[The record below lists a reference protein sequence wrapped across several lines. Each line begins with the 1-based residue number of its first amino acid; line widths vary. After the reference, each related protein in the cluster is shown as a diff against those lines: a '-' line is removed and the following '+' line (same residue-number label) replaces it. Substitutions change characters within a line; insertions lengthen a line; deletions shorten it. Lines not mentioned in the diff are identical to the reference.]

1 LGFFVNFF
9 YEFGLMTLRKL
20 IFLSLFAGF
29 DRDRCA
35 ASKPIGKSRKKTS
48 GIRGLLGFSADES
61 DGPKS
66 RFASKE
72 PSHDAGLQIDAIN
85 QVSYTRHSWANWEK
99 TRQKLDS
106 QKKYREIDASY
117 LCSPQQFDKF

>member
-1 LGFFVNFF
+1 
-9 YEFGLMTLRKL
+9 M
-20 IFLSLFAGF
+20 LFAGF

-48 GIRGLLGFSADES
+48 GIRGLLGFSVDES

-72 PSHDAGLQIDAIN
+72 PFHDASLQIDAIN
-85 QVSYTRHSWANWEK
+85 QVSYTRHSWTNWEK
-99 TRQKLDS
+99 TRPKLDS
-106 QKKYREIDASY
+106 QKK
-117 LCSPQQFDKF
+117 

>member
-1 LGFFVNFF
+1 
-9 YEFGLMTLRKL
+9 MTLRKL
-20 IFLSLFAGF
+20 IFLCLFAGF

-48 GIRGLLGFSADES
+48 GIRGLLGFSVDES

-72 PSHDAGLQIDAIN
+72 PFHDASLQIDAIN
-85 QVSYTRHSWANWEK
+85 QVSYTRHSWTNWEK
-99 TRQKLDS
+99 TRPKLDS
-106 QKKYREIDASY
+106 QKKIIVKLTSILLVPPATI
-117 LCSPQQFDKF
+117 

>member
-1 LGFFVNFF
+1 MVYNLDCA
-9 YEFGLMTLRKL
+9 
-20 IFLSLFAGF
+20 FAGF

-48 GIRGLLGFSADES
+48 GIRGLLGFSSNES

-72 PSHDAGLQIDAIN
+72 PFHDAGLQIDAIN

-99 TRQKLDS
+99 NPPKTRFS
-106 QKKYREIDASY
+106 KKIS
-117 LCSPQQFDKF
+117 

>member
-1 LGFFVNFF
+1 MVYNLDCA
-9 YEFGLMTLRKL
+9 
-20 IFLSLFAGF
+20 FAGF

-72 PSHDAGLQIDAIN
+72 PFHDAGLQIDAIN
-85 QVSYTRHSWANWEK
+85 QVSYTRHS
-99 TRQKLDS
+99 
-106 QKKYREIDASY
+106 
-117 LCSPQQFDKF
+117 

>member
-1 LGFFVNFF
+1 MAFVAILAFFGTFCHFLSTFF

-20 IFLSLFAGF
+20 IFLCLFAGF

-72 PSHDAGLQIDAIN
+72 PFHDAGLQIDAIN
-85 QVSYTRHSWANWEK
+85 QVSYTRHSWAHWEK
-99 TRQKLDS
+99 NPPKTRFS
-106 QKKYREIDASY
+106 KKKS
-117 LCSPQQFDKF
+117 